1 MLRFVFSVLLALSVL
16 PSIAVAQQ
24 TFDVYIVAGQ
34 SNTDGRGDVSDLTTA
49 QLASLENDTIISFLN
64 PGSERERANP
74 TSNPNDL
81 DVGTNGFAPLVPGG
95 FSVDGTSARM
105 LTPTFGPE
113 LAFGAFIAEATGTD
127 NQIAIIKVSR
137 GGTNLRND
145 WRVNPT
151 VDSGP
156 DEPEG
161 FLYRAL
167 LEEVTTRLAELEADG
182 STAIVRGVVWHQ
194 GESDSNNGVNQYV
207 ERYIE
212 FVNSF
217 RMEFGADI
225 PFVLGELSRD
235 RISVDGDELSLTF
248 NNNINQLAA
257 DSADPNNLDVPSGIF
272 VVSSLDLETPRSLNP
287 TNFSLDGTHF
297 TANGQLE
304 LGQRFVAAFATAD
317 FEPLPEPQPEP
328 PSELVLFDFVDGGVV
343 DGAGNPATSTANFD
357 NNTGAGDVVTLAG
370 LSLTVVDVLAPEY
383 VAGPAGGP
391 PFVESGNIL
400 RSSDGDNVVT
410 NISGNQQALG
420 IANPSISNS
429 NFDMIG
435 GGTESSDINPGES
448 LIFTFDQ
455 DVIFTSI
462 ELESVVATD
471 TFDVLVDG
479 VALLETTGDD
489 AFIDDLGLL
498 GTTTIAAGSEITF
511 AIGGNVSNGS
521 LRMESFE
528 VRVVAETAILG
539 DFNGDGTV
547 DVDDIDF
554 YIGNIGAEDTEGTE
568 ELAQLD
574 LNGDENITIEDL
586 NFHITTL
593 AETSNGVQGALL
605 GDLNLDGRV
614 DVLGDAF
621 ELIANIG
628 SNGEISYGLGNI
640 NGDLM
645 VDILNDAFLLIGNLG
660 LNNDS
665 SVSAP

>member
-49 QLASLENDTIISFLN
+49 QMASLENDTIISFLN

-81 DVGTNGFAPLVPGG
+81 DVGTNGFVPLVPGG

-113 LAFGAFIAEATGTD
+113 LAFGAFIAEATDTD
-127 NQIAIIKVSR
+127 NRIAIIKVSR

-217 RMEFGADI
+217 RTEFGADI

-235 RISVDGDELSLTF
+235 RISDDGDELSLTF

-257 DSADPNNLDVPSGIF
+257 DSADPNNLDVPSGIS

-287 TNFSLDGTHF
+287 TNFSTDGTHF

-328 PSELVLFDFVDGGVV
+328 PAETVLFVFSNGGVV
-343 DGAGNPATSTANFD
+343 DGDGNDPAPESDSDFD
-357 NNTGAGDVVTLAG
+357 ASAEGDTIILGG
-370 LSLTVVDVLAPEY
+370 LGFTVVEVITPEFS
-383 VAGPAGGP
+383 VTDGVTART
-391 PFVESGNIL
+391 GNIL
-400 RSSDGDNVVT
+400 
-410 NISGNQQALG
+410 SGGTTSIGGQNALG
-420 IANPSISNS
+420 FNNPTIGTGA
-429 NFDMIG
+429 FDNLG
-435 GGTESSDINPGES
+435 TTTNNGTEGTDINADES
-448 LIFTFDQ
+448 LVFTFDQ
-455 DVIFTSI
+455 NVTFTQI
-462 ELESVVATD
+462 VLESFTG
-471 TFDVLVDG
+471 VDG
-479 VALLETTGDD
+479 
-489 AFIDDLGLL
+489 
-498 GTTTIAAGSEITF
+498 
-511 AIGGNVSNGS
+511 
-521 LRMESFE
+521 FE
-528 VRVVAETAILG
+528 VRVGGSLIEDDFIDGSNNGAGLGGLENLLITAGTQITFTGTGDDSTTDFRIVTLEVQVVAETSILG
-539 DFNGDGTV
+539 DFDQDDDV

-605 GDLNLDGRV
+605 GDLDLNGQV

-621 ELIANIG
+621 ALIANLG

-645 VDILNDAFLLIGNLG
+645 VDVLGDAFLLIANLG
-660 LNNDS
+660 ESNDPPA
-665 SVSAP
+665 SAP